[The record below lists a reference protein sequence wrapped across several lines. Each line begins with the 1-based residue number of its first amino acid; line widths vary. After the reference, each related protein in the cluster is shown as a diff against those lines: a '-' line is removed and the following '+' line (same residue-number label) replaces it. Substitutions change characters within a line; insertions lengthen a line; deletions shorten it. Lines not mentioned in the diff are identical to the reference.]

1 MNRHINNSL
10 RQGSTDNEKDSIRP
24 PQAASLSFLLPQY
37 DVSVL
42 DSKNVQKVHLF
53 LATTLLLSLAV
64 SFRDNNLG
72 CSCPHCFVVSRYT
85 Y

>member
-10 RQGSTDNEKDSIRP
+10 RQGSTDNEKDSIRA

-42 DSKNVQKVHLF
+42 DSKNVQKVHL
-53 LATTLLLSLAV
+53 LLSITLLLSLAV

-72 CSCPHCFVVSRYT
+72 
-85 Y
+85 